1 MRVYVCEPN
10 RGGSSLVTF
19 FEADKRRTKTRSRL
33 IDVDVDE
40 KKGRSDQINEMK
52 KMYSI
57 SIDGGLVS
65 LFIKRQSSKLYCF
78 SLITLTMS
86 LSVLL

>member
-1 MRVYVCEPN
+1 MLKLNACVCEPN

-40 KKGRSDQINEMK
+40 KKREDQIK
-52 KMYSI
+52 SI
-57 SIDGGLVS
+57 
-65 LFIKRQSSKLYCF
+65 R
-78 SLITLTMS
+78 
-86 LSVLL
+86 